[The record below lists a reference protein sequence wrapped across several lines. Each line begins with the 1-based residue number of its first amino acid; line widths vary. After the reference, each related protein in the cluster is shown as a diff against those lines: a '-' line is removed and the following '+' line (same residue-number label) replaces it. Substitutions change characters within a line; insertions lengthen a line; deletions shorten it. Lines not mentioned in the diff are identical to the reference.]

1 MTLVET
7 KLYSRNSITQQTI
20 HIGYGQFGVF
30 REKVNQEQKGIIS
43 ARDTIFF
50 GKSLLL
56 QADREGLREHMLAF
70 RVTL

>member
-50 GKSLLL
+50 GKSLL
-56 QADREGLREHMLAF
+56 
-70 RVTL
+70 